1 MENLQN
7 NLLSSTNEWQRK
19 RGRED
24 IQSKRDSVLSV
35 DLVWNPDSNKPT
47 GEGQMFEK
55 NQGN

>member
-1 MENLQN
+1 MENLKN

-19 RGRED
+19 REREGL
-24 IQSKRDSVLSV
+24 QSKRDSVLRV
-35 DLVWNPDSNKPT
+35 ALVWNSDSNKPT